1 MPDPARFSVEKFHFS
16 CIRPAPSC
24 AVPTNIVKALP
35 RIDTQFI
42 IRYADV
48 TFNSCYT
55 HADGQGRK
63 KTTAVFQD
71 DFIKKANLSDIVVQ
85 RIMTTIRKGELKPG
99 ERIPSHDEL
108 CERWGISRTTIREA
122 LNKLESMGIL
132 TKYQG
137 RGTYINSITAQEV
150 IPANQMGSLLDK
162 TAVLQLLEARK
173 LVEPLIASLSAQRRT
188 HAELQTLQKRLDEL
202 EQANTTNDHE
212 LYSRADHEF
221 HLFISKMSKNEFLEV
236 MMRNISAPLAVQ
248 QMEVISL
255 KPEEQDRI
263 SAESQSL
270 HQRIFDAI
278 RDGDPQAAKSSMEL
292 HLESVE
298 TFMKKNL

>member
-1 MPDPARFSVEKFHFS
+1 M
-16 CIRPAPSC
+16 
-24 AVPTNIVKALP
+24 
-35 RIDTQFI
+35 
-42 IRYADV
+42 
-48 TFNSCYT
+48 
-55 HADGQGRK
+55 
-63 KTTAVFQD
+63 
-71 DFIKKANLSDIVVQ
+71 VVQ
-85 RIMTTIRKGELKPG
+85 KIKTAICNGELKPG
-99 ERIPSHDEL
+99 DRITFHDEL
-108 CERWGISRTTIREA
+108 CDRWGISRTTIREA

-132 TKYQG
+132 TNYKG
-137 RGTYINSITAQEV
+137 RETYINAITAQEV

-188 HAELQTLQKRLDEL
+188 KAELQTMQKLLDEL
-202 EQANTTNDHE
+202 EQANNGKDHE

-236 MMRNISAPLAVQ
+236 MLRNISAPLAVQ

-255 KPEEQDRI
+255 KPEEQHRI

-278 RDGDPQAAKSSMEL
+278 READPQAAKDSMEL
-292 HLESVE
+292 HLESIE